1 MKTII
6 ETATNVS
13 KYIFDDEQD
22 LVVTADNITCPDFV
36 IGDMHSGNAQVIADV
51 TPPEDWSGCKYLL
64 IGREW
69 SANPNW
75 SEPEDLPE

>member
-6 ETATNVS
+6 KTATNVS
-13 KYIFDDEQD
+13 KYIF
-22 LVVTADNITCPDFV
+22 ADNAVISMGANQIVCPDFV
-36 IGDMHSGNAQVIADV
+36 IADMNSGNAHVVTNV

-64 IGREW
+64 IDGTW
-69 SANPNW
+69 SVNPNW

>member
-13 KYIFDDEQD
+13 KYIFADDA
-22 LVVTADNITCPDFV
+22 VISMGADAITCPDFV
-36 IGDMHSGNAQVIADV
+36 IGDMHSGNAQVVTNV

-64 IGREW
+64 IDGTW
-69 SANPNW
+69 SVNPNW